1 MTTKRQRRLVSEI
14 MEPSPA
20 VITLLLVFW
29 LKIVSPSLSS
39 IEADDVF
46 SSVSK
51 MEDLVHQEKKLVDTV
66 DSFLIEAKQRL
77 AIVEE

>member
-1 MTTKRQRRLVSEI
+1 MTTIRQRRLVSEI

-51 MEDLVHQEKKLVDTV
+51 MEGLVHQEKKLVDTV

>member
-1 MTTKRQRRLVSEI
+1 

-29 LKIVSPSLSS
+29 LKIVSTSLSS

>member
-29 LKIVSPSLSS
+29 LKIVSTSLSS

-51 MEDLVHQEKKLVDTV
+51 MEGLVHQEKKLVDTV

>member
-29 LKIVSPSLSS
+29 LKIVSTSLSS

>member
-51 MEDLVHQEKKLVDTV
+51 MEGLVHQEKKLVDTV